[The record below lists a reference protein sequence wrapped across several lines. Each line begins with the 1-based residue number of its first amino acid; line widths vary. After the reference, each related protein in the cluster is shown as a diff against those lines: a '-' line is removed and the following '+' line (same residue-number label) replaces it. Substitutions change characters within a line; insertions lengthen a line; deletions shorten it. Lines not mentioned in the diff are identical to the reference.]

1 MSEPAIRYKIENWSE
16 YNQSLIRRGDI
27 TLWFDQEVLSQ
38 WQATERTGKRGRPIV
53 YSAVVLRC
61 MLALRL
67 LYCLPLRAAQGLFC
81 SLLCLLGLAL
91 PVPNY
96 TTLCRRQ
103 GTLHVDLGVSSAEE
117 PRHILVD
124 STGLKVFGEGEWKV
138 RQHGVGKRRTW
149 RKLHLAIDAKSR
161 EIVAAALTDSG
172 TQDCEVLPSLLL
184 QIDGFMAKVGAD
196 GAYDSW
202 ECRYAIIQ
210 HHAQAVIPPRENAVI
225 NGNDQIEEVR
235 QRDEA
240 LRQIEREGLKAW
252 KQDSGY
258 HQRSLAETAMFRV
271 KTTFG
276 TEMKARVIQNQI
288 TEALMKSH
296 ILNRFIQQGLPASVQ
311 IEA

>member
-1 MSEPAIRYKIENWSE
+1 MSEPTIRYKVENWPE

-27 TLWFDQEVLSQ
+27 TLWFDQEVIDQ
-38 WQATERTGKRGRPIV
+38 WKATERTGKRGRPKV
-53 YSAVVLRC
+53 YSAVVIHC
-61 MLALRL
+61 MSTLRL
-67 LYCLPLRAAQGLFC
+67 LYSLPFRSAQGLFC

-91 PVPNY
+91 PVPYY

-103 GTLHVDLGVSSAEE
+103 ATLPVNLAVSTAEE
-117 PRHILVD
+117 PRHILID

-161 EIVAAALTDSG
+161 EIVAAVLTDSG
-172 TQDCEVLPSLLL
+172 TADSEVLPTLLL
-184 QIDGFMAKVGAD
+184 QIDGEMAKISAD

-202 ECRYAIIQ
+202 ECRYSIIQ
-210 HHAQAVIPPRENAVI
+210 HHSQAVIPQRKNAVI
-225 NGNDQIEEVR
+225 NGNDQIQEVR

-240 LRQIEREGLKAW
+240 LEQIKAEGLKAW
-252 KQDSGY
+252 KQASGY
-258 HQRSLAETAMFRV
+258 HQRSLAETTMFRV

-288 TEALMKSH
+288 TEALLKSH
-296 ILNRFIQQGLPASVQ
+296 ILNRFIQQGLPASVKV
-311 IEA
+311 EG

>member
-1 MSEPAIRYKIENWSE
+1 MSEPTIRYKVENWPE

-27 TLWFDQEVLSQ
+27 TLWFDQEVIYQ
-38 WQATERTGKRGRPIV
+38 WKANERTGKRGRPIV
-53 YSAVVLRC
+53 YSAVVLCC
-61 MLALRL
+61 MSALRL
-67 LYCLPLRAAQGLFC
+67 LYRLPLRSAQGLFC
-81 SLLCLLGLAL
+81 SLLHLLGLAL

-103 GTLHVDLGVSSAEE
+103 ATLPMDLGASTAEQ
-117 PRHILVD
+117 PRHILID

-149 RKLHLAIDAKSR
+149 RKLHLAIDGKSR

-172 TQDCEVLPSLLL
+172 TADCEVLPSLLL
-184 QIDGFMAKVGAD
+184 QIDGVIGKVGAD

-202 ECRYAIIQ
+202 ECRYSIIQ
-210 HHAQAVIPPRENAVI
+210 HHAQAVIPPRQNAVI
-225 NGNDQIEEVR
+225 KDNDQIEEVR

-240 LRQIEREGLKAW
+240 LEQIKDEGLKAW

-258 HQRSLAETAMFRV
+258 HQRSLAETTMFRV

-288 TEALMKSH
+288 TEALLKSH
-296 ILNRFIQQGLPASVQ
+296 ILNRFIQQGLPASVKV
-311 IEA
+311 EG